1 MDAEVTT
8 ILAHIEIKPG
18 KEEKFEAIMKD
29 MVERTFSEENDV
41 LRYEYF
47 KGQKENFY
55 YCLLSFKDKWAFY
68 HHQNSD
74 HHEGHD
80 FADVLKSYLGK
91 LITVVNPESYEDAP
105 LGHDIRKGW
114 YPAKPVGFGNDYM
127 IVVTEYKH
135 AGKKAT
141 KEPVKQPWGAPAI

>member
-1 MDAEVTT
+1 MTT

-80 FADVLKSYLGK
+80 FADVLKHIKLEYLDP
-91 LITVVNPESYEDAP
+91 VEDASP
-105 LGHDIRKGW
+105 LPHTQDPPLTDDMPEGMKEAAKRYPSQIAGWWNNRK
-114 YPAKPVGFGNDYM
+114 
-127 IVVTEYKH
+127 
-135 AGKKAT
+135 
-141 KEPVKQPWGAPAI
+141 